1 MAAAVSSEGH
11 WSARDTS
18 AGAVEAALRRLLAER
33 HAESD
38 AYVPAR
44 VLNLIA
50 IVERDWKGEVQNRLE
65 RVGRF
70 HASRTVVVANEQ
82 RRTTLDA
89 FATMTADHDPKPG
102 EIVPLEERVELD
114 VGPQHMRRLAT
125 MVDPLL
131 VPDLVTVV
139 WSPHQHDDAVDEL
152 LDLADVVL
160 IDTVTSPEPSAALRR
175 AEDLCD
181 HAYFVDLAWVR
192 TMPWRE
198 RIAATFDPPAWRPL
212 LEEIDTMTVRQ
223 HPESTTSAV
232 LTLGWLATRLGWEVT
247 GELAL
252 EDGLMCSRARR
263 DGKEFVLRVE
273 PVQQDVPGLAGVT
286 IEAGGHSL
294 SLDRGPGGLA
304 AKRRTPEGR
313 ESSWVVL
320 GASRGESGILGE
332 GIRQALLRDPTYAP
346 ALDAATAMMAAGPAA
361 VQ

>member
-1 MAAAVSSEGH
+1 MSTEGV
-11 WSARDTS
+11 WSAHDTS
-18 AGAVEAALRRLLAER
+18 PGAVEGALRKLLADR

-50 IVERDWKGEVQNRLE
+50 VVDRDWKGEVHNRLE

-70 HASRTVVVANEQ
+70 HASRTVMVAYEKG
-82 RRTTLDA
+82 RTTLDA
-89 FATMTADHDPKPG
+89 SAAMTADHDPKPG

-114 VGPQHMRRLAT
+114 VGPAHMRRLAT
-125 MVDPLL
+125 MVDPLI
-131 VPDLVTVV
+131 VPDLITVV

-152 LDLADVVL
+152 IGLADVVL
-160 IDTVTSPEPSAALRR
+160 IDTVTSPEPAAALER
-175 AEDLCD
+175 ARDLSQD
-181 HAYFVDLAWVR
+181 AYVVDLAWVR

-212 LEEIDTMTVRQ
+212 LGEIDSMTVRQ

-232 LTLGWLATRLGWEVT
+232 LMLGWLATRLGWELPD
-247 GELAL
+247 ELAP
-252 EDGLMCSRARR
+252 EEGLMCSRARQ
-263 DGKEFVLRVE
+263 DGKEFLLRLE
-273 PVQQDVPGLAGVT
+273 PVEQEVPGLAGVT
-286 IEAGGHSL
+286 IEAGGNSL

-304 AKRRTPEGR
+304 AKRHTPEGR

-346 ALDAATAMMAAGPAA
+346 ALEAATAMMASGAT
-361 VQ
+361 V

>member
-1 MAAAVSSEGH
+1 MSTEGV

-18 AGAVEAALRRLLAER
+18 AGAVEAALRKLLAER

-50 IVERDWKGEVQNRLE
+50 IVDRAWKGEVQNRLE

-70 HASRTVVVANEQ
+70 HASRTVVCAYEEG
-82 RRTTLDA
+82 RTSLDA
-89 FATMTADHDPKPG
+89 YATMTADHDPKPG
-102 EIVPLEERVELD
+102 EIVALEERVELD
-114 VGPQHMRRLAT
+114 VGPAHMRRLAT
-125 MVDPLL
+125 MVDPLI

-152 LDLADVVL
+152 IGLADVVL
-160 IDTVTSPEPSAALRR
+160 IDTVTSPEPAAALER
-175 AEDLCD
+175 AKELCE
-181 HAYFVDLAWVR
+181 HAYVVDLAWVR

-198 RIAATFDPPAWRPL
+198 RIAATFDPAAWRPL
-212 LEEIDTMTVRQ
+212 LADIDSMTVRQ
-223 HPESTTSAV
+223 HPESTTSAT
-232 LTLGWLATRLGWEVT
+232 LMLGWLATRLGWELP

-252 EDGLMCSRARR
+252 EEGLMGSRARR
-263 DGKEFVLRVE
+263 DGKEFVLRLE
-273 PVQQDVPGLAGVT
+273 PVLQDVPGLAGVT

-346 ALDAATAMMAAGPAA
+346 ALEAA
-361 VQ
+361 VAMTASGAAAHA